1 MREAEALSLLSDLTL
16 ALKVKRAKDALEK
29 ESRMGEYD
37 VKITLAKGAGS
48 LAMGAA
54 MACIPVLT
62 AYFSDPVIVG
72 AALTAAGLKPAIV
85 SAVSIALV
93 AVAKMLSNYSKN
105 S

>member
-1 MREAEALSLLSDLTL
+1 M
-16 ALKVKRAKDALEK
+16 
-29 ESRMGEYD
+29 EYD
-37 VKITLAKGAGS
+37 FKITLAKGAKS
-48 LAMGAA
+48 LLMGAV

-72 AALTAAGLKPAIV
+72 AALSAAGLKPAV
-85 SAVSIALV
+85 VSILAAALV

>member
-1 MREAEALSLLSDLTL
+1 MGLLSNLGM

-29 ESRMGEYD
+29 ESRMAEYD
-37 VKITLAKGAGS
+37 FKITLAKGLRS
-48 LAMGAA
+48 LALGAV

-62 AYFSDPVIVG
+62 AYLSDPVIVG
-72 AALTAAGLKPAIV
+72 GALAAAGLKPAIV
-85 SAVSIALV
+85 SIVAAALV

>member
-1 MREAEALSLLSDLTL
+1 
-16 ALKVKRAKDALEK
+16 
-29 ESRMGEYD
+29 
-37 VKITLAKGAGS
+37 
-48 LAMGAA
+48 

-72 AALTAAGLKPAIV
+72 AALSAAGLKPAIV